1 MCAPG
6 RLTRSTRL
14 LGGPGGSGLDYVG
27 TQGTVLQGRLGSG
40 WDILSWDPRGVGA
53 SEPDLTLFDTA
64 GDYGA
69 FYNQLQGVGKYEA
82 HGNTTQNSD
91 AAFLCVF

>member
-1 MCAPG
+1 
-6 RLTRSTRL
+6 
-14 LGGPGGSGLDYVG
+14 VG
-27 TQGTVLQGRLGSG
+27 TQGTALQSRLGSE

-64 GDYGA
+64 DEYDT

-91 AAFLCVF
+91 AYFL